1 MDVDEVV
8 KELARIDRQ
17 AKVVESSLVSTEMK
31 AKLLAALKEKHAHLE
46 AKLAAPA
53 SPGPRGK

>member
-1 MDVDEVV
+1 MDVDQVV

-17 AKVVESSLVSTEMK
+17 VKLVQSSLVSTEMK
-31 AKLLAALKEKHAHLE
+31 ERLLAGLKAKQIELE
-46 AKLAAPA
+46 AKLSAPA